1 MTVREIKI
9 EETFLDKARERNV
22 SLRFALANRE
32 KFTATIASATKY
44 DMSVDSGGSLI
55 TLPKKEI
62 FHITPE
68 VAVLDEGLF
77 TGEPLEKPAPTS
89 RSRVQDDF
97 LNRYI
102 EEKTLALIHLTNGEE
117 LRAVVEGY
125 DGFTLY
131 LKTSKGQILLYK
143 HGICSVG
150 PGYRRHTGK

>member
-9 EETFLDKARERNV
+9 EETFLERARERNV

-44 DMSVDSGGSLI
+44 DMSVSSGGELI
-55 TLPKKEI
+55 ILPKKEI

-68 VAVLDEGLF
+68 YAVLDEGTF
-77 TGEPLEKPAPTS
+77 AGEPPEKPAPTS
-89 RSRVQDDF
+89 RSRVQDEF

-117 LRAVVEGY
+117 LRGVIDGY
-125 DGFTLY
+125 DGFTLFI
-131 LKTSKGQILLYK
+131 KTSKGQILLYK
-143 HGICSVG
+143 HSICSVG